1 VANSFEEGKFY
12 TAEITVF
19 ANYIGDGSGNR
30 FNFAESVTASIDG
43 TAVTGEGSIVTVN
56 GDDTVTIRYKFPE
69 AAAAP
74 TGVASFNGTGYAT
87 LAAAIAAAETAG
99 GGTVQLLADVTE
111 SMLMLNPGVTV
122 DINGKTLTTDGA
134 MSFGGYIVDNS
145 TDKSGKVIC
154 MNGMLVPASTNPDLV
169 IWNGTDGYFFTEIE
183 QVLTQVKSGGG
194 SYKLTFLPRFTQI
207 AKIAPLLADNG
218 GSDHGVSIKVK
229 LLWNGGEKT
238 LTYVDS
244 MIKTVYAGN
253 AFTVTLTGYED
264 FIALGLKLQ
273 IIVEANGV
281 TTTSTPITVS

>member
-1 VANSFEEGKFY
+1 
-12 TAEITVF
+12 
-19 ANYIGDGSGNR
+19 
-30 FNFAESVTASIDG
+30 
-43 TAVTGEGSIVTVN
+43 
-56 GDDTVTIRYKFPE
+56 
-69 AAAAP
+69 
-74 TGVASFNGTGYAT
+74 
-87 LAAAIAAAETAG
+87 
-99 GGTVQLLADVTE
+99 
-111 SMLMLNPGVTV
+111 M
-122 DINGKTLTTDGA
+122 
-134 MSFGGYIVDNS
+134 
-145 TDKSGKVIC
+145 
-154 MNGMLVPASTNPDLV
+154 
-169 IWNGTDGYFFTEIE
+169 
-183 QVLTQVKSGGG
+183 LTQVNSGSG

-218 GSDHGVSIKVK
+218 GSDHGVSVKVK